1 MIEAIM
7 LKLGFSGM
15 IAVALAATLVGGSV
29 VVKMRLA
36 SKDAK
41 IARLTD
47 QVREVAQQRD
57 ALANAN
63 RALTLSVQKQNDTID
78 AYMRAGKIQQQRAD
92 RATKEAQ
99 SVRERWEAYTRELEG
114 EPDVQKAYDKLVMR
128 WGLSDTAQRQ
138 DTLPSEVP

>member
-1 MIEAIM
+1 MIEAILM
-7 LKLGFSGM
+7 KLGFSGM

-41 IARLTD
+41 IAKLTD

-57 ALANAN
+57 ALLNAN
-63 RALTLSVQKQNDTID
+63 RALTLSVQKQNDTIEG
-78 AYMRAGKIQQQRAD
+78 YVRAGQIQQQRAD

-114 EPDVQKAYDKLVMR
+114 EPDVQKAYDRLVAKWNR
-128 WGLSDTAQRQ
+128 PDTA
-138 DTLPSEVP
+138 PSEVP

>member
-1 MIEAIM
+1 MIEALMI
-7 LKLGFSGM
+7 KLGFSGM

-41 IARLTD
+41 IAKLTD

-57 ALANAN
+57 ALLNAN
-63 RALTLSVQKQNDTID
+63 RALTLSVQKQNDTIEG
-78 AYMRAGKIQQQRAD
+78 YVRAGQIQQQRAD

-99 SVRERWEAYTRELEG
+99 SVRERWEAYTRELDG
-114 EPDVQKAYDKLVMR
+114 EPDVQKAYDRLVAKWSR
-128 WGLSDTAQRQ
+128 PDTA
-138 DTLPSEVP
+138 PSEVP

>member
-1 MIEAIM
+1 MIETLMI
-7 LKLGFSGM
+7 KLGFSGM

-41 IARLTD
+41 IAKLTD

-57 ALANAN
+57 ALLNAN
-63 RALTLSVQKQNDTID
+63 RALTLSVQKQNDTIEG
-78 AYMRAGKIQQQRAD
+78 YVRAGQIQQQRAD

-114 EPDVQKAYDKLVMR
+114 EPDVQKAYDRLVAKWSR
-128 WGLSDTAQRQ
+128 PDTA
-138 DTLPSEVP
+138 PSEVP

>member
-1 MIEAIM
+1 MIEAILM
-7 LKLGFSGM
+7 KLGFSGM

-41 IARLTD
+41 IAKLTD

-57 ALANAN
+57 ALLNAN
-63 RALTLSVQKQNDTID
+63 RALTLSVQKQNDTIEG
-78 AYMRAGKIQQQRAD
+78 YVRAGQIQQQRAD

-114 EPDVQKAYDKLVMR
+114 EPDVQKAYDRLVAKWSR
-128 WGLSDTAQRQ
+128 PDTA
-138 DTLPSEVP
+138 PSEVE

>member
-1 MIEAIM
+1 MIEWVM

-15 IAVALAATLVGGSV
+15 IAVALAAMLVGGSV

-41 IARLTD
+41 IAKLTD

-57 ALANAN
+57 ALLNAN
-63 RALTLSVQKQNDTID
+63 RALTLSVQKQNDTIEG
-78 AYMRAGKIQQQRAD
+78 YVRAGQIQQQRAD

-99 SVRERWEAYTRELEG
+99 SVKERWEAYTR
-114 EPDVQKAYDKLVMR
+114 
-128 WGLSDTAQRQ
+128 
-138 DTLPSEVP
+138 

>member
-1 MIEAIM
+1 MIEAILM
-7 LKLGFSGM
+7 KLGFSGM

-41 IARLTD
+41 IAKLTD

-57 ALANAN
+57 ALLNAN
-63 RALTLSVQKQNDTID
+63 RALTLSVQKQNDTIEG
-78 AYMRAGKIQQQRAD
+78 YVRAGQIQQQRAD
-92 RATKEAQ
+92 RAVKEAQ

-114 EPDVQKAYDKLVMR
+114 EPDVQKAYDRIMVKWNR
-128 WGLSDTAQRQ
+128 PDTA
-138 DTLPSEVP
+138 PSEVP

>member
-1 MIEAIM
+1 MIETLMI
-7 LKLGFSGM
+7 KLGFSGM

-41 IARLTD
+41 IAKLTD

-57 ALANAN
+57 ALLNAN
-63 RALTLSVQKQNDTID
+63 RALTLSVQKQNDTIEG
-78 AYMRAGKIQQQRAD
+78 YVRAGQIQQQRAD

-99 SVRERWEAYTRELEG
+99 SVRERWEAYTRELDG
-114 EPDVQKAYDKLVMR
+114 EPDVQKAYDRLVAKWSR
-128 WGLSDTAQRQ
+128 PDTA
-138 DTLPSEVP
+138 PSEVP

>member
-1 MIEAIM
+1 MIEAILM
-7 LKLGFSGM
+7 KLGFSGM

-36 SKDAK
+36 RKDIK
-41 IARLTD
+41 IESLTA
-47 QVREVAQQRD
+47 QVREVAAQRD

-114 EPDVQKAYDKLVMR
+114 EPDVQKAYDRLVAKWNR
-128 WGLSDTAQRQ
+128 PDTA
-138 DTLPSEVP
+138 PSEVP

>member
-1 MIEAIM
+1 MIELLMA
-7 LKLGFSGM
+7 KLGFSGM

-36 SKDAK
+36 RKDIK
-41 IARLTD
+41 IESLTA
-47 QVREVAQQRD
+47 QVREVAAQRD

-92 RATKEAQ
+92 RAAKDAQ
-99 SVRERWEAYTRELEG
+99 SVRERWEAYTRELDG
-114 EPDVQKAYDKLVMR
+114 EPDVQKAYDRLVAKWNR
-128 WGLSDTAQRQ
+128 PDTA
-138 DTLPSEVP
+138 PSEVP

>member
-1 MIEAIM
+1 MIEALMI
-7 LKLGFSGM
+7 KLGFSGM

-41 IARLTD
+41 IAKLTD

-57 ALANAN
+57 ALLNAN
-63 RALTLSVQKQNDTID
+63 RALTLSVQKQNDTIEG
-78 AYMRAGKIQQQRAD
+78 YVRAGQIQQQRAD

-99 SVRERWEAYTRELEG
+99 SVRERWEAYTRELDG
-114 EPDVQKAYDKLVMR
+114 EPDVQKAYDRLVAKWNR
-128 WGLSDTAQRQ
+128 PDTA
-138 DTLPSEVP
+138 PSEVE